1 MKLKE
6 IASMSLS
13 QLRSL
18 APADLKLAYKRTR
31 EAALARQKTF
41 KSKGL
46 TTALPKAY
54 RGNIP
59 TAASFDTP
67 AELRHA
73 LKDLADFVTSEKSYY
88 FGYRNAVKDQMTKY
102 NNSPWAKNTGIQ
114 FNSIEEF
121 DEYGKFMKAM
131 EDRMLGSWASGG
143 SDDAGDIFKESQRL
157 GVNPIQFAKNF
168 EYWNTHLKDLQSAK
182 RLNRSEL
189 NASDYV
195 KSLKLENI
203 STFYKREKLD
213 RMYYSANK
221 KKKGK

>member
-1 MKLKE
+1 
-6 IASMSLS
+6 MSLS
-13 QLRSL
+13 QLRNL

-41 KSKGL
+41 KSRGYE
-46 TTALPKAY
+46 TGLPKAY

-88 FGYRNAVKDQMTKY
+88 FGYRNAVKDQMAKY
-102 NNSPWAKNTGIQ
+102 NKSPWAKNTGIQ

-131 EDRMLGSWASGG
+131 EERMQGSWATGG
-143 SDDAGDIFKESQRL
+143 SDDAGDIFKEAGRL
-157 GVNPIQFAKNF
+157 GVDPVQFAKNY
-168 EYWNTHLKDLQSAK
+168 EYWITHIKDLQSAK
-182 RLNRSEL
+182 RLNRKEL

-203 STFYKREKLD
+203 SSFYEREKYD
-213 RMYYSANK
+213 RMWYSASK
-221 KKKGK
+221 KKKRK